1 MEGDLQLLERR
12 YQQLTATI
20 RAWGEAE
27 SEVLAIL
34 ILGSRAGKPACGL
47 NRDDWNNAECMTTAN
62 SRSSQREDRSHSAP
76 FRTSAKVR
84 YVKSRL
90 NRQRG
95 GGQRPQRRRH
105 GLASAGRSASR
116 RPPR

>member
-47 NRDDWNNAECMTTAN
+47 NRDDWNNVECMTTAN
-62 SRSSQREDRSHSAP
+62 SRS
-76 FRTSAKVR
+76 TST
-84 YVKSRL
+84 
-90 NRQRG
+90 G
-95 GGQRPQRRRH
+95 G
-105 GLASAGRSASR
+105 
-116 RPPR
+116 